1 MVSSRMRPTLISL
14 ALDSHM
20 RRVFGLPYC
29 PYCGSELK
37 EGYAFCRTCGKK
49 IEPSTETSVSI
60 MPSTPTLPPPE
71 VKRYPRVG
79 DFEVWV
85 PIAWLAAMLIGG
97 YFHVGISIFVQILAT
112 IYVYYDS
119 KHYGFG
125 HSMWIVTLLLG
136 VIGVALYAYRL
147 HQLKMKQ
154 EGRIVKNGLSTRML
168 IALGS
173 IALLSGCFLWQWS
186 LATSIQKSGTVGG
199 TTYGPLSESYEIQA
213 VHPDTTLTVQ
223 CKSVQAVQVWISTKD
238 EFSNWKMWGTIKL
251 LAQDLGSDV
260 TISVNLKTAG
270 TYVVIIGKAAGY
282 VVTSYN
288 VKIATD
294 AYPMR
299 IQGGILFFG
308 GAVTLA
314 IAIVGL
320 VRHSQLP

>member
-1 MVSSRMRPTLISL
+1 MKKFRKMV
-14 ALDSHM
+14 
-20 RRVFGLPYC
+20 
-29 PYCGSELK
+29 
-37 EGYAFCRTCGKK
+37 EGYRG
-49 IEPSTETSVSI
+49 
-60 MPSTPTLPPPE
+60 PE
-71 VKRYPRVG
+71 KGLRGYLLRELERMEAKG
-79 DFEVWV
+79 D
-85 PIAWLAAMLIGG
+85 
-97 YFHVGISIFVQILAT
+97 QILAT

-125 HSMWIVTLLLG
+125 HSMWIVALLLG
-136 VIGVALYAYRL
+136 VIGLALYAYRL

-154 EGRIVKNGLSTRML
+154 EGRIVKNGLSARTL

-186 LATSIQKSGTVGG
+186 LATSIQRSGTVGG

-213 VHPDTTLTVQ
+213 VHPDTILTVQ
-223 CKSVQAVQVWISTKD
+223 CKSVQAVQIWISTKD
-238 EFSNWKMWGTIKL
+238 EFSNWKMLETIKL

-320 VRHSQLP
+320 VRHSKAYLKADEEKATEQERGLALFGLRQKA